1 MQTSISIDLG
11 GTNIRV
17 AKVCNN
23 TIVSIKKE
31 TCKAQGTEQEILQ
44 QIQTMIDELIDCDV
58 TTIGFGIP
66 SIVDTEKGIAYNLVN
81 IPSWKEVHLRT
92 YFENQ
97 YHVPVKVDNDVNC
110 FVLGEQRFGSLKGFK
125 DVVGIT
131 LGTGVGAGIII
142 NKQLYRGLKTGAG
155 EIGCLPYLDDC
166 YETYCSS
173 GFFSKH
179 NTTGEQLFKEAKNS
193 NIAAKRLWEEYG
205 YHLGKLL
212 QVVFY
217 TYAPQAIVI
226 GGGLSQASE
235 FFNYAMIESL
245 HEGFLYPSE
254 LNEATICY
262 SKLSNSNLLGASCL
276 P

>member
-11 GTNIRV
+11 GTNNRV

-23 TIVSIKKE
+23 EIVSIKKE
-31 TCKAQGTEQEILQ
+31 ACNAQGTEQEVLQ
-44 QIQTMIDELIDCDV
+44 QIRLMIDELIDSNV
-58 TTIGFGIP
+58 QTIGFGIP

-81 IPSWKEVHLRT
+81 IPSWLEVHIRT
-92 YFENQ
+92 YFENL
-97 YHVPVKVDNDVNC
+97 YHLPIKVDNDVNC
-110 FVLGEQRFGSLKGFK
+110 FVLGEQRFGCLKDFK

-142 NKQLYRGLKTGAG
+142 NGELYRGLKTGAG

-179 NTTGEQLFKEAKNS
+179 NTTGEQLFQDAINSDVTAKQLWKEF
-193 NIAAKRLWEEYG
+193 G

-212 QVVFY
+212 QVVYY

-226 GGGLSQASE
+226 GGGLSHASE
-235 FFNYAMIESL
+235 FFYEAMRKSL
-245 HEGFLYPSE
+245 HEGFIYPNE
-254 LNEATICY
+254 LNDSTIRF
-262 SKLSNSNLLGASCL
+262 STLANSNLLGASCL

>member
-23 TIVSIKKE
+23 TIVRIKKE
-31 TCKAQGTEQEILQ
+31 ACKAQGTEQEVIQ
-44 QIQTMIDELIDCDV
+44 QIQKMIDELIDSNV
-58 TTIGFGIP
+58 QTIGFGIP

-92 YFENQ
+92 LFENL

-110 FVLGEQRFGSLKGFK
+110 FVLAEQRFGSLKDFK

-142 NKQLYRGLKTGAG
+142 NNQLYRGLKTGAG

-179 NTTGEQLFKEAKNS
+179 KITGEKLFQDAINSDATAKQLWNEF
-193 NIAAKRLWEEYG
+193 G

-235 FFNYAMIESL
+235 FFHYAMIESL
-245 HEGFLYPSE
+245 HKGFLYPSE

-262 SKLSNSNLLGASCL
+262 SKLPNSNLLGASCL